1 MKRRRLPPHVEAN
14 TVKGH
19 TYLSFRIRRQ
29 NGPRI
34 RLPDDPTSEEFRHA
48 YAGAMG
54 STQPVA
60 NKKDSPDSISAKI
73 TAYMKSAAYTGLS
86 DSSKDGYSSRLE
98 QIRADHGHRAFSGLT
113 KERIETFILAPLA
126 NKPGAQLD
134 TLKKLRILINH
145 FKLTPDPTAGIKRP
159 KSKEIRSWTD
169 REMAAYEKR
178 WPIGTKQ
185 RTAYA
190 LMLNMGAA
198 RIDTHLLTWNQVDD
212 GVCYR
217 RHKTGVQVDMDVSDD
232 LAKALAATPRNHVVV
247 IATAYGK
254 PFTVDGFS
262 RFMREAISAAGLPLS
277 CQPHGLRK
285 TLGRLLAD
293 AGCSTHDIMAAL
305 GHTTLAEAER
315 YTRDADR
322 KRGGKRA
329 VASLNEHRKNKAS
342 QTTPDR
348 LGKQAK
354 SEGKTTP

>member
-232 LAKALAATPRNHVVV
+232 LAKALAATPRNHVVAIHGRRV
-247 IATAYGK
+247 QPLHARSNQRRRPTAQL
-254 PFTVDGFS
+254 P
-262 RFMREAISAAGLPLS
+262 AARASQDAWQAPGRRWL
-277 CQPHGLRK
+277 QHARHHGRA
-285 TLGRLLAD
+285 R
-293 AGCSTHDIMAAL
+293 SHDI
-305 GHTTLAEAER
+305 GRSGTLHAR
-315 YTRDADR
+315 C
-322 KRGGKRA
+322 
-329 VASLNEHRKNKAS
+329 
-342 QTTPDR
+342 
-348 LGKQAK
+348 
-354 SEGKTTP
+354 